1 MYEVQ
6 KQSDTFWLAAL
17 HKPTE
22 TPLRRRG
29 GSDPLVSRTN
39 NSCSSPS
46 ESVCVVVHR
55 LCCLFWRLSPW
66 FFWLLFSSICLYFP
80 PALLL
85 SIIVDLL
92 IS

>member
-17 HKPTE
+17 HKPTK

-46 ESVCVVVHR
+46 ESG
-55 LCCLFWRLSPW
+55 LCGGPST
-66 FFWLLFSSICLYFP
+66 
-80 PALLL
+80 LL
-85 SIIVDLL
+85 SVLAFFSL
-92 IS
+92 VFLATL